1 MPVERPTFSESW
13 YRVAALRPRLRATL
27 QVHRQHYRGQ
37 MWYVIQDASSNQFFR
52 INGAAYQ
59 FVGML
64 DGDRTVSDVW
74 AACNEQL
81 GDSAP
86 TQPEAIQLLGQLYTA
101 NLLASEMPGDAQS
114 LLNRYRK
121 RRMREVQGYLMNLLF
136 MRIPLIDPDAFLS
149 RWVGVFGAV
158 FSKLGLVFWLLL
170 LAMGAHALTGYWDKL
185 ADRANGIL
193 DTGNLPF
200 LYGAFIFTKIFHE
213 FGHAFACKKFG
224 LRAGGGEVHAMGV
237 MMLVF
242 TPMPYVDAS
251 SAWAFRRKWHR
262 VIVGAAGMMV
272 ELAIAALA
280 AFVWVATYT
289 GKSPTALNAVA
300 FNVMFICSVS
310 TLIFNGNPLLRF
322 DGYYIL
328 SDLIEIPNLSQRAN
342 QYLCY
347 LVKRYAWR
355 VKLLRNPANST
366 GEKVWFVLFGLTS
379 NVYRIFVSAR
389 ILLFVADKIF
399 LVGAIMAASAIVAW
413 VFRPVG
419 KFLRYLASN
428 NELSRVRLWASA
440 SSAIFFLGIVAAVGV
455 IHWPDRYRVEGVV
468 KPFAESDVIPRSEG
482 HLVRI
487 LVPNGQAVHKG
498 DALVELENRE
508 LLSQVEQLQSR
519 RKVLVAQI
527 DSAQAKIGRAG
538 AERETAAGIAAIA
551 VDIKAID
558 KALADAERQSADLTV
573 RAKIDGVWIAP
584 HLSNRL
590 GEFIAR
596 DTQLGRVADLG
607 HLIMVAT
614 AKQEVPVQNALEA
627 VEARLWNRPDLN
639 DGQPIHGRII
649 SRKVGGERTLPSPA
663 LGIGAGGQMPTSPE
677 DRRGTQAAENFAEVR
692 IEPALPTGADWFRD
706 GQRVVIRFD
715 MPPTPLAQQWY
726 LELRK
731 LVQRRFHL

>member
-1 MPVERPTFSESW
+1 M
-13 YRVAALRPRLRATL
+13 RATP

-64 DGDRTVSDVW
+64 DGDRTVSEVW

-149 RWVGVFGAV
+149 RWVGLFGAV
-158 FSKLGLVFWLLL
+158 FSKVGLVLWALLLGLGL
-170 LAMGAHALTGYWDKL
+170 HALAGYWDKL
-185 ADRANGIL
+185 SDRANGIL
-193 DTGNLPF
+193 DVGNLPF
-200 LYGAFIFTKIFHE
+200 LYGAFIFTKVFHE

-262 VIVGAAGMMV
+262 IIVGAAGMMV
-272 ELAIAALA
+272 ELAIAAVA
-280 AFVWVATYT
+280 AFVWVATFT
-289 GKSPTALNAVA
+289 GKSPTALNALA

-328 SDLIEIPNLSQRAN
+328 SDLLEIPNLSQRAN

-347 LVKRYAWR
+347 LVKRYLWR
-355 VKLLRNPANST
+355 VKPLRNPANTT
-366 GEKVWFVLFGLTS
+366 GEKVWFVLFGVAS
-379 NVYRIFVSAR
+379 NIYRVLVSVR

-399 LVGAIMAASAIVAW
+399 LVGAIMAISAIVAW
-413 VFRPVG
+413 VFRPIG

-428 NELSRVRLWASA
+428 NELARVRTWAVA
-440 SSAIFFLGIVAAVGV
+440 SSAIFFLGLIAAVGV
-455 IHWPDRYRVEGVV
+455 IPWPDRYRVEGIV
-468 KPFAESDVIPRSEG
+468 KPFLESDVVPRTEG

-487 LVPNGQAVHKG
+487 VAPDGARVHAG
-498 DALVELENRE
+498 DVLFVLENRE
-508 LLSQVEQLQSR
+508 LLAQAEQLKSR
-519 RKVLVAQI
+519 LKVLSVQLA
-527 DSAQAKIGRAG
+527 SAG
-538 AERETAAGIAAIA
+538 AKVGRSGTERENSAMIAAIK
-551 VDIKAID
+551 VDIDAAAKE
-558 KALADAERQSADLTV
+558 LAETERQIADLSV

-607 HLIMVAT
+607 HLILVAA

-639 DGQPIHGRII
+639 
-649 SRKVGGERTLPSPA
+649 GGARTALTSTGAYPS
-663 LGIGAGGQMPTSPE
+663 AGGSSPG
-677 DRRGTQAAENFAEVR
+677 RSAANAPCPR
-692 IEPALPTGADWFRD
+692 
-706 GQRVVIRFD
+706 
-715 MPPTPLAQQWY
+715 PP
-726 LELRK
+726 
-731 LVQRRFHL
+731 